1 MDHYSFVQGRAP
13 PEIYPELVPSPFKK
27 ERQNERH
34 IRLPLQHL
42 RYFKKISPLIN
53 GLSAFCRNQPSKK
66 GGVNQVS
73 SIHLLSNFAIAVIPS
88 SNNIVHI
95 SHTVFVAFF
104 QDWSKSFFSICI
116 IYYNSFIGYLLLL
129 IHYNSQMQQWYDGL
143 KMVWLETKPNEIN
156 WHFRA
161 KLIFLYLF

>member
-73 SIHLLSNFAIAVIPS
+73 SIHLLCLISPLQSFPLPTISYTFPTPFSLLFFRTEVNPS
-88 SNNIVHI
+88 SQ
-95 SHTVFVAFF
+95 FV
-104 QDWSKSFFSICI
+104 
-116 IYYNSFIGYLLLL
+116 LL
-129 IHYNSQMQQWYDGL
+129 ITIALLATYYYCFITIVKCNSE
-143 KMVWLETKPNEIN
+143 MVWLETKPNEIN
-156 WHFRA
+156 
-161 KLIFLYLF
+161 